1 VIVLKQ
7 RQRWL
12 QLVLTY
18 RGSALQR
25 IKGRL
30 SAVFLVALAVTVA
43 AESFGLVKPTITL
56 TPFTLVGLALS
67 IFLGFRNNTSYD
79 RFWEGRRLF
88 GALVNVTRSFARQCQ
103 LYIVARESEAQA
115 RVRNIQREL
124 TQRTIA
130 YAHALRMHLR
140 EGIEWDELAAFLPAE
155 ELAVLREQRNVPL
168 AILNGTA
175 HWLRAAWQAGHVETL
190 HVPELERA
198 LGQLTDIQGGCER
211 IRSTPIPHSYTVL
224 IHSIVA
230 CYCFALPFGLVESL
244 HLWTP
249 AVVLIVAYAF
259 LGLDAVGDEIENP
272 FGLDLNDLPLSALT
286 RMVEVNLRQTL
297 GDNNVPELLE
307 PVDGVLT

>member
-1 VIVLKQ
+1 VIVLKH

-18 RGSALQR
+18 RGSALER

-30 SAVFLVALAVTVA
+30 LAVFLVALVVTVA
-43 AESFGLVKPTITL
+43 SEAFDSVQPTITL

-79 RFWEGRRLF
+79 RYWEGRRLL
-88 GALVNVTRSFARQCQ
+88 GSLVNVTRSFARQCQ
-103 LYIVARESEAQA
+103 LYIVGRDAEVQV
-115 RVRNIQREL
+115 RVRSIQREL

-140 EGIEWDELAAFLPAE
+140 DELVWDELARYLPAE
-155 ELAVLREQRNVPL
+155 ELSVLREHENVPL
-168 AILNGTA
+168 AILTGTG
-175 HWLRAAWQAGHVETL
+175 HWLRAAWQAGHVESL
-190 HVPELERA
+190 HLPHLEHA
-198 LGQLTDIQGGCER
+198 LSQLTDIQGGCER
-211 IRSTPIPHSYTVL
+211 IKSTPIPHSYTVL

-230 CYCFALPFGLVESL
+230 SYCFALPFGLLESL
-244 HLWTP
+244 HGWTP

-272 FGLDLNDLPLSALT
+272 FGMDLNDLPVSALT
-286 RMVEVNLRQTL
+286 RMIEVNLRRAS
-297 GDNNVPELLE
+297 GDKEVPALLE
-307 PVDGVLT
+307 PVDGILT